1 MSFKTRVADAVAVS
15 HHVDGDVEGAAV
27 LPVRK
32 LGSRFLRWFGGQA
45 GGDPPGLQGTPAL
58 LRLGPK
64 PRLEVRGDLV
74 RRALVTRRLDDVR
87 GGWSQ
92 ERWRE
97 PGQSR
102 ILRLGEVSW
111 LREQDIS

>member
-1 MSFKTRVADAVAVS
+1 MGQ
-15 HHVDGDVEGAAV
+15 HVEGDVEGAAA

-32 LGSRFLRWFGGQA
+32 LGRRFLRWFVGQA
-45 GGDPPGLQGTPAL
+45 GGNPLDLRGTPAL
-58 LRLGPK
+58 LRMGSK

-74 RRALVTRRLDDVR
+74 RRALVARCLDDVR

-102 ILRLGEVSW
+102 VLWLSEESW
-111 LREQDIS
+111 LRKQDIT